1 MREMNMYEVSQIVQS
16 SKNLPELI
24 VKLRENNIDSAYHDW
39 AMRNYMDFRARDK
52 AVPLKGVFELTPYC
66 NLDCKMCYVHLNP
79 QQMNECK
86 TLSVDDWENIMSQA
100 IDAGMMF
107 ASLTGGECLTYPDF
121 ERLYLYLYNK
131 SVRIGVLTNGV
142 LLDEE
147 KIGFLKKYPPVSL
160 QITLYGTN
168 EDMYEKVTGKR
179 EFTKVT
185 RNIKRAAEA
194 NLPLKIT
201 LTPNHFLTL
210 EENKEL
216 IRYASTLGV
225 QFQVNSGLI
234 NPRKQTER
242 NDTFC
247 DLNVEDYME
256 LFKLEK
262 SLKGELQATECT
274 VDLPKS
280 GGKIDGSIP
289 KGIRCGGARSSFNIT
304 WDGKMIPCNRYTQ
317 IFAEPLKEGFLTSW
331 NQIHNQVME
340 ILLPVECENCVYRY
354 ASKGCAAEHS
364 GVEPGHASPEQ
375 CKWCRLMVKNGFAKT
390 V

>member
-1 MREMNMYEVSQIVQS
+1 MNMYEILQIVQS
-16 SKNLPELI
+16 SKSLPELI

-66 NLDCKMCYVHLNP
+66 NLDCRMCYVHLNP
-79 QQMNECK
+79 QQINERK
-86 TLSVDDWENIMSQA
+86 ALSADDWESIMSQA
-100 IDAGMMF
+100 VDAGMMF

-121 ERLYLYLYNK
+121 ERIYLYLYNK

-147 KIGFLKKYPPVSL
+147 KIELLRKYPPVSL
-160 QITLYGTN
+160 QVTLYGAN

-179 EFTKVT
+179 DFTRVT
-185 RNIKRAAEA
+185 GNIKRAAEA
-194 NLPLKIT
+194 KLPLKIT
-201 LTPNHFLTL
+201 LTPNSFLTM

-216 IRYASTLGV
+216 IRYASALGV

-247 DLNVEDYME
+247 DLTTEDYME
-256 LFKLEK
+256 LFRLEK
-262 SLKGELQATECT
+262 FLKGELTATECA

-280 GGKIDGSIP
+280 GGKIEGSIP

-304 WDGKMIPCNRYTQ
+304 WDGKMIPCNRYTN
-317 IFAEPLKEGFLTSW
+317 IFAEPLSEGFLPSW
-331 NQIHNQVME
+331 NKIHNQVME
-340 ILLPVECENCVYRY
+340 ILLPAECEGCAYRY

-364 GVEPGHASPEQ
+364 DAESGHASPEQ